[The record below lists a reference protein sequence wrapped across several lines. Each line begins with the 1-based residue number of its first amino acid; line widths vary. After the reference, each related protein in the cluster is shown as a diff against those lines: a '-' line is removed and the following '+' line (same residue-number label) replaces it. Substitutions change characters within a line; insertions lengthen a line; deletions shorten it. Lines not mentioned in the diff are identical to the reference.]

1 MSLAKYK
8 LKTAPSIIPISLNE
22 LKRNLHIIE
31 TNTDQDTY
39 LGEII
44 SGVVDVVQ
52 TDIGRQLCLA
62 TYTAFFDSYPAGD
75 ELELELG
82 PVSGISSVK
91 YYADDATDLTTVS
104 ASDYQLDNTELTAR
118 LRFLNSF
125 STDADRLNAVEIEFT
140 AGWGSADDVPRGIK
154 DALLLLCSDRYL
166 NPENPMLN
174 FGASIRQT
182 AAERLL
188 RNYRVQRF

>member
-1 MSLAKYK
+1 MSRAKYK
-8 LKTAPSIIPISLNE
+8 LKTAPTVTPISLNE

-31 TNTDQDTY
+31 TDTDQDTY

-44 SGVVDVVQ
+44 SGVVDIVQ

-62 TYTAFFDSYPAGD
+62 TYTAYFDSYPAGD

-125 STDADRLNAVEIEFT
+125 STDADRMNAVEIEFT
-140 AGWGSADDVPRGIK
+140 TGWGSADDVPRGIK
-154 DALLLLCSDRYL
+154 DALLLLSSDRYL

-174 FGASIRQT
+174 FGAGIRQT

>member
-1 MSLAKYK
+1 MSRAKYK

-22 LKRNLHIIE
+22 LKRNLHIME
-31 TNTDQDTY
+31 ADTDQDTY

-44 SGVVDVVQ
+44 SGVVDIVQ

-62 TYTAFFDSYPAGD
+62 TYTAYFDFYPAGD

-91 YYADDATDLTTVS
+91 YYPDDATVPTTVI
-104 ASDYQLDNTELTAR
+104 ASDYQLDNAELTAR

-125 STDADRLNAVEIEFT
+125 SPDTDRMNAVEIEFT
-140 AGWGSADDVPRGIK
+140 TGWGSANDVPRGIK

-166 NPENPMLN
+166 NPENQMLN

-182 AAERLL
+182 AAERFL